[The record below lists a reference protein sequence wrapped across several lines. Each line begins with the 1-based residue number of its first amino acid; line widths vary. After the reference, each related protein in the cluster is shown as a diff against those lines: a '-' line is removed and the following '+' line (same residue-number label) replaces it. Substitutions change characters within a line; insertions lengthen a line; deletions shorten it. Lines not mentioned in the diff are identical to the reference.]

1 MAQHIWHINATE
13 DNLIF
18 LYGRLSTYSIL
29 SDLAFCGLSILVI
42 RYSLNF
48 TVPISRV
55 NYLLKPMLPAT
66 PAPILIYGLCSAI
79 TEGMTGSH

>member
-18 LYGRLSTYSIL
+18 LYGRLSPYSIL

-55 NYLLKPMLPAT
+55 NYLLKPMPPAT
-66 PAPILIYGLCSAI
+66 PPPNSNLWLVFSYN
-79 TEGMTGSH
+79 